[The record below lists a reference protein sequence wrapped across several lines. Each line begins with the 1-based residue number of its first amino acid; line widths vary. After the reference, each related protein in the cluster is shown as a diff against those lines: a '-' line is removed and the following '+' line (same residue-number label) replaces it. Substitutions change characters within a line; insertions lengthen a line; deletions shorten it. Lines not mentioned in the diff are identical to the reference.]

1 MYLPGRRPRNRR
13 HTRAARKLL
22 LESCKLRASRIDP
35 RMSSDRSNSGV
46 PMGVVLAV
54 LAVLAVLVG
63 VGAMIGACLTI
74 ARGLVDCDGRRLVNC
89 VERWGLCK
97 ISKPNP

>member
-1 MYLPGRRPRNRR
+1 
-13 HTRAARKLL
+13 
-22 LESCKLRASRIDP
+22 
-35 RMSSDRSNSGV
+35 MSSDKSSSDV
-46 PMGVVLAV
+46 LVGVVLAV

-74 ARGLVDCDGRRLVNC
+74 ARGLVICDGRRLVNC
-89 VERWGLCK
+89 VGRWGLCK

>member
-1 MYLPGRRPRNRR
+1 
-13 HTRAARKLL
+13 
-22 LESCKLRASRIDP
+22 
-35 RMSSDRSNSGV
+35 MSSERSSSDV
-46 PMGVVLAV
+46 LVGVVLAALV
-54 LAVLAVLVG
+54 ALVVLVVLVVLVS

-74 ARGLVDCDGRRLVNC
+74 AHGLVDCDGRRLVNC